1 VRFNYKCWRWKRHEA
16 RWPWPPETF
25 GGQLQLPRAL
35 SHATR
40 WAGDNDSCA
49 LCLLQVHL
57 HSTVLRC
64 KLPNAEV
71 ARTEKRKIDAD
82 ARRGQWIKDISL
94 LAKLCVC
101 VCRGRTRIICCSAE
115 WWFLIMSCARSP
127 EAEII
132 ALFCSPDLT
141 PPLHILWNS
150 RRRAAPRTD
159 GSWYLFQCVNSN

>member
-1 VRFNYKCWRWKRHEA
+1 VRFNYKYRRAVEAMHEA

-25 GGQLQLPRAL
+25 GMVSCNCL

-82 ARRGQWIKDISL
+82 ASESKIFLFSL
-94 LAKLCVC
+94 NCVC
-101 VCRGRTRIICCSAE
+101 VLGTDKNHLQQRRV
-115 WWFLIMSCARSP
+115 WWFLIYELRAFSRGWNYCPFLFSRFDAAAPHFMKFSP
-127 EAEII
+127 
-132 ALFCSPDLT
+132 P
-141 PPLHILWNS
+141 
-150 RRRAAPRTD
+150 RAAPRTD
-159 GSWYLFQCVNSN
+159 ADHDIYSSA

>member
-1 VRFNYKCWRWKRHEA
+1 MRFNYKCWRWKRHEA

-101 VCRGRTRIICCSAE
+101 VSGTNKNHLLQRRVVIFNYELRAFSRGWNYCP
-115 WWFLIMSCARSP
+115 FL
-127 EAEII
+127 
-132 ALFCSPDLT
+132 F
-141 PPLHILWNS
+141 S
-150 RRRAAPRTD
+150 RFDAAAPHFMKFSPPRCPTD
-159 GSWYLFQCVNSN
+159 GRIMIFIPVRKQ